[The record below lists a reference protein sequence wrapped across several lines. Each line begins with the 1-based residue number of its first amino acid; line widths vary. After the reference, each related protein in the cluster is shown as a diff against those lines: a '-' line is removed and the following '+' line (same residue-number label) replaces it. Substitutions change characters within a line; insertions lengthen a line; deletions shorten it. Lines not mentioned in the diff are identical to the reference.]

1 MVLFNIVEDILEV
14 VAMKVDVA
22 LVDRVVMLTEDVVL
36 LIVSEVTLIWEA
48 FRWRFVGGR
57 GWIVELL
64 DRALLY
70 ILFNIPISN
79 LVLREH

>member
-57 GWIVELL
+57 GWIVGLL

>member
-36 LIVSEVTLIWEA
+36 LIVSEITLIWEA

-57 GWIVELL
+57 G
-64 DRALLY
+64 
-70 ILFNIPISN
+70 
-79 LVLREH
+79 